1 MPAGLVGKYWMHW
14 RAVSSQTQSLICI
27 ISCQDVYRLLCISRA
42 WPWPITLRSL
52 RTQAC
57 WYRYSARVPV
67 WAQSRGFWK
76 RVGRLN
82 VGNAMTASLLLPSH
96 WIDPVMFLYE
106 NGLDER
112 SKNMEGFTGGN
123 FAANQCRNLLA
134 HPTSLAPSTTYTAS
148 EVPVSGMGE
157 PGKQCSPC
165 SATQS
170 SPNASLPYGY
180 FGSSYYPCRMSHG
193 SVKACAQPSGY
204 GDKYIDSSVSGEE
217 FSSRAKEFAFYQGY
231 SSGPYQPS
239 YLDVPVVPAL
249 SAPSEP
255 RHESLLPM
263 EPYQPWAIT
272 NGWSGQVYCTKEQPQ
287 SNPLWK
293 STLQGI

>member
-1 MPAGLVGKYWMHW
+1 
-14 RAVSSQTQSLICI
+14 
-27 ISCQDVYRLLCISRA
+27 
-42 WPWPITLRSL
+42 
-52 RTQAC
+52 
-57 WYRYSARVPV
+57 
-67 WAQSRGFWK
+67 
-76 RVGRLN
+76 
-82 VGNAMTASLLLPSH
+82 MTAPLLLHSH
-96 WIDPVMFLYE
+96 WVDPVMFLYD
-106 NGLDER
+106 NGLEDR

-134 HPTSLAPSTTYTAS
+134 HPTSLAPSTTYSAS

-180 FGSSYYPCRMSHG
+180 FGSSYYPCRVSHG
-193 SVKACAQPSGY
+193 SVKACGQPSGY
-204 GDKYIDSSVSGEE
+204 GDKYMDSSVSGEE

-272 NGWSGQVYCTKEQPQ
+272 NGWSGQVYCTKEQQ
-287 SNPLWK
+287 TNPLWK
-293 STLQGI
+293 SSLQDTISGGDNSVRRGRKKRVPYTKVQLKELEREYSANKFITKDKRRRISAQTNLTERQVTIWFQNRRVKEKKVVIKFKSSS

>member
-1 MPAGLVGKYWMHW
+1 
-14 RAVSSQTQSLICI
+14 
-27 ISCQDVYRLLCISRA
+27 
-42 WPWPITLRSL
+42 
-52 RTQAC
+52 
-57 WYRYSARVPV
+57 
-67 WAQSRGFWK
+67 
-76 RVGRLN
+76 
-82 VGNAMTASLLLPSH
+82 MTASLLLHSH
-96 WIDPVMFLYE
+96 WIDPVMFLYD

-134 HPTSLAPSTTYTAS
+134 HPTSLAPSTTYAAS

-165 SATQS
+165 SASQS

-204 GDKYIDSSVSGEE
+204 GDKYMDSSVTGEE
-217 FSSRAKEFAFYQGY
+217 FSTRAKEFAFYQGY

-293 STLQGI
+293 SSLQDTISGGDSSVRRGRKKRVPYTKVQLKELEREYAANKFITKDKRRRISAQTNLTERQVTIWFQNRRVKEKKVVTKFKSSS

>member
-1 MPAGLVGKYWMHW
+1 
-14 RAVSSQTQSLICI
+14 
-27 ISCQDVYRLLCISRA
+27 
-42 WPWPITLRSL
+42 
-52 RTQAC
+52 
-57 WYRYSARVPV
+57 
-67 WAQSRGFWK
+67 
-76 RVGRLN
+76 
-82 VGNAMTASLLLPSH
+82 MTASLLLHSH
-96 WIDPVMFLYE
+96 WIDPVMFLYD
-106 NGLDER
+106 NGLEDR

-134 HPTSLAPSTTYTAS
+134 HPTSLAPSTTYAAS

-204 GDKYIDSSVSGEE
+204 GDKYMDSSVSGEE

-287 SNPLWK
+287 SNALWK
-293 STLQGI
+293 SSLQDTISGGDSSGRRGRKKRVPYTKVQLKELEREYSANKFITKDKRRRISAQTNLTERQVTIWFQNRRVKEKKVVTKFKSSS

>member
-1 MPAGLVGKYWMHW
+1 
-14 RAVSSQTQSLICI
+14 
-27 ISCQDVYRLLCISRA
+27 
-42 WPWPITLRSL
+42 
-52 RTQAC
+52 
-57 WYRYSARVPV
+57 
-67 WAQSRGFWK
+67 
-76 RVGRLN
+76 
-82 VGNAMTASLLLPSH
+82 MTASLLH
-96 WIDPVMFLYE
+96 WIDPVMFLYD
-106 NGLDER
+106 NGLEDR

-134 HPTSLAPSTTYTAS
+134 HPTSLAPSTTYASS

-204 GDKYIDSSVSGEE
+204 GDKYMDSSVSAGEE

-249 SAPSEP
+249 SAPPEP

-272 NGWSGQVYCTKEQPQ
+272 NGWSGQVYCSKEQPQ
-287 SNPLWK
+287 SNALWK
-293 STLQGI
+293 SSLQDTVSGGDSSGRRGRKKRVPYTKVQLKELEREYSANKFITKDKRRRISAQTNLTERQVTIWFQNRRVKEKKVVTKFKSSS